1 MLLLIDLS
9 ELSHYY
15 PCPPGRDSGSCVSGL
30 VFIYICL
37 QLKRIHFS
45 HGPVTE
51 ELAVSVC
58 RSVYWSVIRTKCERL
73 FVIPLLPTR
82 SRLGGVY
89 TALLSLI
96 SRLSTF
102 SIHLSIYVSV
112 FLVADTQLYK
122 RLCPSVGW
130 SVGWSVRGHESKSEE
145 MSVLEHF

>member
-45 HGPVTE
+45 RGPVTE

-73 FVIPLLPTR
+73 FVVPLLPTR
-82 SRLGGVY
+82 PRLGGVY
-89 TALLSLI
+89 TTLLSLI

-112 FLVADTQLYK
+112 FLVADTQLYES
-122 RLCPSVGW
+122 LCPLVCPLDGPSI
-130 SVGWSVRGHESKSEE
+130 R
-145 MSVLEHF
+145 